1 MDTCS
6 AAREI
11 SLDNLHIST
20 RASRIGNKHAMV
32 PTRQGVLTAAA
43 AESATAAAVDASAAA
58 TADAAWGAV
67 KPTAVDDTDDAA
79 LGAVKTTAADDAED
93 SALGA
98 VELTAAV
105 DDDGL
110 CRRTCCGHHH
120 HDLREL
126 PRPWPLPRGF
136 TTVARVWV
144 PPALQLL
151 VLEPSICGKASPSSS
166 NLISAIIKNFLF
178 SASKSEGRP
187 FRIRRLLSCTNVV
200 TPCCSSFSTK
210 ALALVT

>member
-105 DDDGL
+105 GDDGL

-120 HDLREL
+120 HDLREPL
-126 PRPWPLPRGF
+126 GPRFHAPGRCL
-136 TTVARVWV
+136 A
-144 PPALQLL
+144 ALQLWPGYGCRRHFSSL
-151 VLEPSICGKASPSSS
+151 SWSPR
-166 NLISAIIKNFLF
+166 SA
-178 SASKSEGRP
+178 A
-187 FRIRRLLSCTNVV
+187 RLHPVHQT
-200 TPCCSSFSTK
+200 
-210 ALALVT
+210 